1 MLDPDKYKCS
11 GYSTGFDSRSK
22 FTATDRSV
30 GKNVIISGIDESS
43 SVHIDNENKDFLI
56 LSKGSTQGLDN
67 TTLTAKAEYSINFS
81 RSKVK
86 FHSGLYFNR
95 RNNFLFIN
103 VTQIYQFKAKTSEI
117 RKYFK
122 RFHI

>member
-1 MLDPDKYKCS
+1 MLDPDKYKYS
-11 GYSTGFDSRSK
+11 RYSTGFDSRSE
-22 FTATDRSV
+22 FTVTDGST

-67 TTLTAKAEYSINFS
+67 TTLTANAEYSINFS
-81 RSKVK
+81 RSQVK
-86 FHSGLYFNR
+86 FHSSLYYNR

-103 VTQIYQFKAKTSEI
+103 VTQIYQFKAKNSEI